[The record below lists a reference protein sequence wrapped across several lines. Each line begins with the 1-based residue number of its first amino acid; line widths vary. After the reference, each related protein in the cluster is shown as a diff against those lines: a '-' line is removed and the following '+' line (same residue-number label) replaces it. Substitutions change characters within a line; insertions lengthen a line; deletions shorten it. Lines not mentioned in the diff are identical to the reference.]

1 MSLIIGYFVFLLY
14 LLIIVAIVIL
24 AFMAYS
30 AVGTMI
36 DDWSE
41 KKLDEKYKDEEE
53 D

>member
-14 LLIIVAIVIL
+14 LLLSVVIVIL
-24 AFMAYS
+24 AFMAYG
-30 AVGTMI
+30 AVGTKI
-36 DDWSE
+36 DDWAE